1 MLMTHN
7 HRPSYRALGP
17 LAFLTFALCLPFTAN
32 ARQKPNILIIVADD
46 LGFSDAGC
54 YGSEIQTPNL
64 DKLAAN
70 GLRFTQFYNT
80 ARCWSSRASI
90 LTGYYAQAV
99 RRDSITGFPSGGGNR
114 VRQKW
119 AMLLPHYLKPL
130 GYHSYHSGKWHV
142 DGSGSDGGFERDYI
156 SGGEK
161 GYFDP
166 SGTSEDGVKLNAA
179 KDKENY
185 YSTIAIA
192 DHAVKYLKEHAT
204 KHPDKPFFQYLAF
217 HSPHFPLH
225 ALPEDIAIYK
235 DRYKSGWDALREE
248 RMAKLGKAG
257 IVDCKLSPLEPNTVP
272 SWNLPETT
280 LKKRIGPDEVGHA
293 VPWNTL
299 TAGQKEF
306 QSAKMAVHA
315 AMVHRMDI
323 EIGRVLEQI
332 RSMGSLEN
340 TIVFFVS
347 DNGAS
352 AEQIIRGLGED
363 PSAPIGSEKRYL
375 GMGPGWSSAANTPFR
390 LHKSWNHEGGIAT
403 PLIVSWPAG
412 ISARNELRTDPGH
425 LIDIVP
431 TVLEIT
437 GGKQPTTVASL
448 PVPPMQGLSLV
459 PAFTKNG
466 AVKRDYLW
474 WNHIGNRAVRVGDWK
489 LVADGKLPW
498 ELYDL
503 AKDRSETKNLAMA
516 NPEKVKE
523 LEQTWMKGA
532 QECLALAKQDP
543 EPVSKNKRKAKRG
556 NDEE

>member
-1 MLMTHN
+1 MKTSCFPRRFPKSL
-7 HRPSYRALGP
+7 
-17 LAFLTFALCLPFTAN
+17 LAVLSIALCHPCAAD

-46 LGFSDAGC
+46 MGFSDAGC

-64 DKLAAN
+64 DKLAAD

-90 LTGYYAQAV
+90 LTGYYAQSV
-99 RRDSITGFPSGGGNR
+99 RRDAITGFDSEGGGNGN
-114 VRQKW
+114 RQKW
-119 AMLLPHYLKPL
+119 ATLLPHYLKPL
-130 GYHSYHSGKWHV
+130 GYHSYHSGKWHL
-142 DGSGSDGGFERDYI
+142 DGSGSAGGFEHSYI
-156 SGGEK
+156 SGGGN

-166 SGTSEDGVKLNAA
+166 SGTIEDDVKLSAT

-192 DHAVKYLKEHAT
+192 DHAVKYLKKHAANY
-204 KHPDKPFFQYLAF
+204 PDKPFFQYLAF

-235 DRYKSGWDALREE
+235 DRYVAGWDALREE
-248 RMAKLGKAG
+248 RLAKLSKAG
-257 IVDCKLSPLEPNTVP
+257 IVDCPLSRLEPDTVP
-272 SWNLPETT
+272 GWNLPETA
-280 LKKRIGPDEVGHA
+280 LQKRIGPEEVGHA

-299 TAGQKEF
+299 TSGQKKF
-306 QSAKMAVHA
+306 QAAKMAVHA

-332 RSMGSLEN
+332 RSIGGFEN

-363 PSAPIGSEKRYL
+363 PSAPIGSEKSYL
-375 GMGPGWSSAANTPFR
+375 GMGPGWSSASNTPFR

-412 ISARNELRTDPGH
+412 ITTHNELRTDPGH

-431 TVLEIT
+431 TILEIT
-437 GGKQPTTVASL
+437 GGKQPSA
-448 PVPPMQGLSLV
+448 VPPC
-459 PAFTKNG
+459 
-466 AVKRDYLW
+466 RD
-474 WNHIGNRAVRVGDWK
+474 
-489 LVADGKLPW
+489 
-498 ELYDL
+498 
-503 AKDRSETKNLAMA
+503 
-516 NPEKVKE
+516 
-523 LEQTWMKGA
+523 
-532 QECLALAKQDP
+532 
-543 EPVSKNKRKAKRG
+543 
-556 NDEE
+556 